1 MQKKRDNSM
10 MHDDKAQGAYKGQ
23 VYYRCT
29 QGVTN
34 NKKMSSVSHI
44 QDLPKPRIL
53 TSQLPTV
60 NVDMSEFAKN
70 LSFDMMW
77 DDQNVDMDNCSTL
90 PCSRQSS
97 QTTDFDGDSPSWA
110 VTEKRSRTH
119 VAPVKQEKRNRFK
132 NLLKDF
138 NRDEMCGQTFLNK
151 LNKVG
156 KQKSAYSALHQ
167 RDDEMSLEQHLEAL
181 SNRYMPN
188 NNIAQNQK
196 STVENLDV
204 KIVPKTFFATN
215 IQISLESRKSY
226 YRAVKKDSL
235 SVRITLPAS
244 VNNWDIPKLYSLF
257 EKQDGKSLTRYEIFH
272 KINKELLEKGLN
284 MTIKVNEEPIFPAK
298 QTLEYLLNL
307 SKPNAAK

>member
-1 MQKKRDNSM
+1 
-10 MHDDKAQGAYKGQ
+10 
-23 VYYRCT
+23 
-29 QGVTN
+29 
-34 NKKMSSVSHI
+34 
-44 QDLPKPRIL
+44 
-53 TSQLPTV
+53 
-60 NVDMSEFAKN
+60 
-70 LSFDMMW
+70 MMW

-97 QTTDFDGDSPSWA
+97 QITDTDVDSPSWT
-110 VTEKRSRTH
+110 VTEKRPTAH
-119 VAPVKQEKRNRFK
+119 VAPVKQSNRNRYK

-151 LNKVG
+151 LNKAA
-156 KQKSAYSALHQ
+156 KQKSAYSALPE

-196 STVENLDV
+196 PTVENLDV
-204 KIVPKTFFATN
+204 KIVPKTFFGSN
-215 IQISLESRKSY
+215 IQITLETRKSY
-226 YRAVKKDSL
+226 YRAVKKESL
-235 SVRITLPAS
+235 RVRITLPAS
-244 VNNWDIPKLYSLF
+244 VNNCDIPKLNSIF
-257 EKQDGKSLTRYEIFH
+257 EKKNGKSLTRYEIFH

-307 SKPNAAK
+307 SKPNSAK